1 MTKGAAAASPRTS
14 LALGVLITSAGG
26 ALGAVLRWSLTEAFP
41 VVAGRF
47 PWTTLLINVAG
58 SGLLAL
64 LPLFRGVRR
73 RPWLALLLGTG
84 LLGGFTTMST
94 ASVET
99 FALLD
104 RGDVGLGLAYSMGTL
119 AGALAAVLLAD
130 HLTTAKERREIGAGE
145 GDE

>member
-1 MTKGAAAASPRTS
+1 MTAGAAAASPRTP
-14 LALGVLITSAGG
+14 LPLGLLVTSAGG
-26 ALGAVLRWSLTEAFP
+26 AFGAVLRWSLTEASP

-47 PWTTLLINVAG
+47 PWTTLLINVLG

-64 LPLFRGVRR
+64 LPLVAVVRR
-73 RPWLALLLGTG
+73 RPWLGLLLGTG
-84 LLGGFTTMST
+84 FLGGFTTMSA

-104 RGDVGLGLAYSMGTL
+104 RGDVGLGLAYCLGTL
-119 AGALAAVLLAD
+119 VAALAAVLLVD
-130 HLTTAKERREIGAGE
+130 RLTTDEQRRGFETAE